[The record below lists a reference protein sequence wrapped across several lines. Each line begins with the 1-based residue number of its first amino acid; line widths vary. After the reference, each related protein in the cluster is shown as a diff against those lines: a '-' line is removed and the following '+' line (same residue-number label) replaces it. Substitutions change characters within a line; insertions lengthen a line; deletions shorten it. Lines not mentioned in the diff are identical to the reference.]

1 MEDFPV
7 RTNNMRI
14 WAMLSP
20 DDYEKLLIALAS
32 KIKTEGRKIKIGDFV
47 AQAVIEKLEKEQ
59 ANATTRK

>member
-1 MEDFPV
+1 
-7 RTNNMRI
+7 
-14 WAMLSP
+14 MLSP